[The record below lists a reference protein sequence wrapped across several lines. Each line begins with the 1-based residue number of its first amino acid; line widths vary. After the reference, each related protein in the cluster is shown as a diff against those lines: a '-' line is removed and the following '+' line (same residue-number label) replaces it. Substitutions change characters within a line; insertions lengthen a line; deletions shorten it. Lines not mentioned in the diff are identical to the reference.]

1 MRKYLLIVLIIAIA
15 VGTRHC
21 LVSTTA
27 YAVVMDK
34 IVAVVNDE
42 VITQQE
48 LNQVLLPVYLKYREV
63 YQGDEFKE
71 KIIEARKE
79 ALTKVIEDRLVLSE
93 AKRLQVIVDE
103 AEVDEKIADIEIQF
117 DNEDD
122 FLVALEKEGLTLP
135 QLRERYHNQIMARKL
150 IDYRVR
156 GQVNITPTEI
166 ANYYQQ
172 KLADFMEPPTY
183 GLINLVIRVNEDDDK
198 DNARELA
205 DKILMSLKL
214 GKTFEEL
221 VEEHKDAEFPPKV
234 TDMGKIRITDL
245 APEIASN
252 IEGLKA
258 GEYSA
263 VVESTLGYHIFK
275 VTNRS
280 KGRQLDFNEAREAI
294 RENLFMKKAE
304 ERYTEWMEELKSNAY
319 ISIKEENLSNNDR

>member
-1 MRKYLLIVLIIAIA
+1 MRKALKLLTLTTLIVTSISIM
-15 VGTRHC
+15 
-21 LVSTTA
+21 S

-79 ALTKVIEDRLVLSE
+79 ALAKVIEDRLVLSE

-122 FLVALEKEGLTLP
+122 FLTALEKEGLTLP

-156 GQVNITPTEI
+156 GQINITPTEI
-166 ANYYQQ
+166 SNYYQQ

-183 GLINLVIRVNEDDDK
+183 GLINMVIRVNEDDDK
-198 DNARELA
+198 AKARELA

-221 VEEHKDAEFPPKV
+221 LEEHKEAEFPPKV

-275 VTNRS
+275 VSHRS